1 MRHQS
6 RVHFSVLRSNT
17 DVHTVA
23 SLLKLYLRELP
34 EPVIP
39 FHKYDEFL
47 TCAKLLGKDDEM
59 VRKHLATVKPTF
71 TLVPPSGVN
80 KCPL

>member
-1 MRHQS
+1 MTLGFVFMSFS
-6 RVHFSVLRSNT
+6 RNSRFSNPAPSWLVFLYSNT

-39 FHKYDEFL
+39 FSKYDEFL
-47 TCAKLLGKDDEM
+47 TCAKLLSKDDET
-59 VRKHLATVKPTF
+59 VRNST
-71 TLVPPSGVN
+71 
-80 KCPL
+80 